1 VSRLAEGEHEMPEP
15 KADGQRA
22 QTEMQQGVQG
32 NYMCERSR
40 GAHLVADG
48 VFAGSLAVDLRTQ
61 GHPMQA
67 MSGRYLAAG

>member
-1 VSRLAEGEHEMPEP
+1 
-15 KADGQRA
+15 
-22 QTEMQQGVQG
+22 MQQGVQG